1 MVTGVRD
8 QDAQEVSSLDFKV
21 PTLVMALNLAFSKS
35 ARTVGMS
42 VEISINASMNHSI
55 FLTDL
60 STPLSQTTTP
70 EITLIVK
77 SSDLTKQAVI
87 YNKVGSRAVIPV
99 PIYGA
104 VMQGVMIDAIDSVI
118 DGMLH
123 HFYYLGSRSSQ
134 AF

>member
-1 MVTGVRD
+1 
-8 QDAQEVSSLDFKV
+8 V
-21 PTLVMALNLAFSKS
+21 PTLVKALNLAFSKS
-35 ARTVGMS
+35 ASTVGMS
-42 VEISINASMNHSI
+42 VEISLDPSKNHSI
-55 FLTDL
+55 FQSDL
-60 STPLSQTTTP
+60 SAHLPQTTTP
-70 EITLIVK
+70 EISLIVK

-104 VMQGVMIDAIDSVI
+104 VMQGVRIDAIDSVI

-123 HFYYLGSRSSQ
+123 QFNSLGSRSSE

>member
-123 HFYYLGSRSSQ
+123 QFNSLGSRSSE

>member
-1 MVTGVRD
+1 
-8 QDAQEVSSLDFKV
+8 VSSLDFKV
-21 PTLVMALNLAFSKS
+21 PTLVKALNLTFSKS

-55 FLTDL
+55 YLTDL
-60 STPLSQTTTP
+60 STPLTQTTTP
-70 EITLIVK
+70 EISLIVK

-104 VMQGVMIDAIDSVI
+104 VMQSVRIDAIDSVI

-123 HFYYLGSRSSQ
+123 YFNSLGSRSSE

>member
-1 MVTGVRD
+1 
-8 QDAQEVSSLDFKV
+8 
-21 PTLVMALNLAFSKS
+21 
-35 ARTVGMS
+35 MS
-42 VEISINASMNHSI
+42 VEISLDPSKNHSI
-55 FLTDL
+55 FQSDL
-60 STPLSQTTTP
+60 SAHLPQTTTP
-70 EITLIVK
+70 EISLIVK

-104 VMQGVMIDAIDSVI
+104 VMQGVRIDAIDSVI

-123 HFYYLGSRSSQ
+123 QFNSLGSRSSE

>member
-1 MVTGVRD
+1 
-8 QDAQEVSSLDFKV
+8 
-21 PTLVMALNLAFSKS
+21 
-35 ARTVGMS
+35 MS

-55 FLTDL
+55 YLTDL
-60 STPLSQTTTP
+60 STPLTQTTTP
-70 EITLIVK
+70 EISLIVK
-77 SSDLTKQAVI
+77 SSDLTKPAVI

-104 VMQGVMIDAIDSVI
+104 VMQGVRIDAIDSVI

-123 HFYYLGSRSSQ
+123 QIYSLGSRSSE